1 MNLAAAIAGAH
12 EAAITADMQCH
23 AVPLDAAECDAIAR
37 LRKWCQEI
45 GVSSCPCKPLTLAA
59 FIRSE
64 AALGVAPEEIATT
77 YCGAISELHNHYGH
91 ANPTATTPVR
101 LELSRILKLTPP
113 RSWPK
118 KDRLMFAG
126 LPPEARAIIA
136 RREEDRDRELRRLQ
150 NELAK
155 LKYRHGGA
163 KPAIEEKEIT
173 K

>member
-12 EAAITADMQCH
+12 EAAITADMQRH

-118 KDRLMFAG
+118 KIGSCLRDCR
-126 LPPEARAIIA
+126 PKPEPLSRGERKIA
-136 RREEDRDRELRRLQ
+136 TE
-150 NELAK
+150 NYVGCK
-155 LKYRHGGA
+155 
-163 KPAIEEKEIT
+163 T
-173 K
+173 N